1 MRRLLLCLSLLTT
14 TALADDRGL
23 EIARTADQRGSGYK
37 DMSADLT
44 MVLKDKLGRE
54 SRREL
59 AMKVLEGSGDG
70 DRSLLRFNV
79 PADVKGTALLTHA
92 HSDRA
97 DDQWLYLPALKRVK
111 RISSSS
117 QSGSFMGSEFSY
129 EDIKP
134 VEVEAYTYRFLDEEK
149 HGAETWYV
157 LERVPV
163 DKDSGYSRQVAR
175 LDSKEYRWQKIEF
188 YDRKGSST
196 PFKTLTFSG
205 YQRYGNQWRPAQGT
219 MVNAQTGK
227 STVLQWQ
234 NYRFG
239 ANMNSKDFT
248 AEALANV
255 D

>member
-1 MRRLLLCLSLLTT
+1 MRRLLLCLSLLTA
-14 TALADDRGL
+14 TAFADDRGL
-23 EIARTADQRGSGYK
+23 ELARTADQRASGYK
-37 DMSADLT
+37 DMGADLT

-59 AMKVLEGSGDG
+59 AMQVLEGTSDG
-70 DRSLLRFNV
+70 DRSLLRFDV

-134 VEVEAYTYRFLDEEK
+134 FEVEAYSYRYLGEDK
-149 HGAETWYV
+149 VGAETWYR
-157 LERVPV
+157 LERLPV
-163 DKDSGYSRQVAR
+163 DKDSGYTRQVAW
-175 LDSKEYRWQKIEF
+175 LDGKEYRWQKIEF
-188 YDRKGSST
+188 HDRKST
-196 PFKTLTFSG
+196 LLKTLTFTG
-205 YQRYGNQWRPAQGT
+205 YQRYGNQWRPAQAT

-239 ANMNSKDFT
+239 AGLNGKDFT
-248 AEALANV
+248 PEALANV